1 VNRKLKAM
9 AVALT
14 ILASTS
20 GSLAADPDHTG
31 QWWRDQES
39 PAKFHFVARLFDGQ
53 TIGSNLLEFGMS
65 AKVLLKPEHLPTGES
80 TTQKYVSFDGGQLVD
95 GLDRFY
101 SDPRNAVIPVSKA
114 SHVVLHSVA
123 GTPRSAVQEM
133 TEEYRKP
140 GC

>member
-1 VNRKLKAM
+1 MNWKFKVLV
-9 AVALT
+9 VAT
-14 ILASTS
+14 AILAGAS
-20 GSLAADPDHTG
+20 GSVAADTDHSG
-31 QWWRDQES
+31 QWWRDQEHQ
-39 PAKFHFVARLFDGQ
+39 AKYQAVARLFDGQ

-65 AKVLLKPEHLPTGES
+65 ARVLLKAERLPKGES
-80 TTQKYVSFDGGQLVD
+80 TTQKYVSFDGAQLVD

-114 SHVVLHSVA
+114 SQVVLHSVA
-123 GTPRSAVQEM
+123 GTPRRAVQEM